1 MNINQ
6 EYYLSSSIK
15 WIN

>member
-6 EYYLSSSIK
+6 GFK
-15 WIN
+15 

>member
-6 EYYLSSSIK
+6 MEY
-15 WIN
+15 

>member
-6 EYYLSSSIK
+6 EK
-15 WIN
+15 